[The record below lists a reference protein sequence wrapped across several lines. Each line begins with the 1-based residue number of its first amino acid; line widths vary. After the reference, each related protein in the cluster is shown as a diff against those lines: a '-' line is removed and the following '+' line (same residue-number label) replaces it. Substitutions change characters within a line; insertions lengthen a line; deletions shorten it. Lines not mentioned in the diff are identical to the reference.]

1 MMMTIRR
8 AGIVLSAGLLFL
20 PLFLRGQ
27 ERDYQSWYELELEY
41 GFANGI
47 NLSGEIGQRFRD
59 NFIQYDRTLLTI
71 SAGYDLNDYLE
82 VGGGFRGLV
91 RSNKEF
97 ELRTGYRV
105 HADVELNPGWEQTSL
120 SLRNRLQY
128 GFDDFMLLHD
138 LGENNLA
145 DRMRLQ
151 LRHRFFG
158 SRFSLV
164 GSLESWYAITG
175 KSERKFY
182 RIRYS
187 GGLGY
192 MIDFRS
198 DLTFRYILENEINTS
213 NPRLVHIL
221 LAGYSYSF

>member
-1 MMMTIRR
+1 MTMTIRR
-8 AGIVLSAGLLFL
+8 TGIVLAAGLLFL

-27 ERDYQSWYELELEY
+27 ERDYQSWYEFTLDY
-41 GFANGI
+41 RFSNG
-47 NLSGEIGQRFRD
+47 LDLAGEIGQRFRD
-59 NFIQYDRTLLTI
+59 NFMQYDRTLLTI

-82 VGGGFRGLV
+82 VGGGFRGFV

-97 ELRTGYRV
+97 ELRTGFRI
-105 HADVELNPGWEQTSL
+105 HADVELSPDWEQTSV

-128 GFDDFMLLHD
+128 GFDEFLLLSD

-145 DRMRLQ
+145 DRTRLQ
-151 LRHRFFG
+151 LGHRFFG
-158 SRFSLV
+158 SRFSFV

-175 KSERKFY
+175 KSDRKFY
-182 RIRYS
+182 RMRYS

-198 DLTFRYILENEINTS
+198 NLTFRYILENEINT
-213 NPRLVHIL
+213 NDPILVHIFM
-221 LAGYSYSF
+221 AGYSYSL